1 MIDTGLKNRVVLIT
15 GGNHGIGAAAAR
27 AFAAQGARVF
37 ITYFRIVPAVI
48 TDMPEEG
55 GELLYA
61 ITRSISAEMVL
72 REIRAGG
79 GQAEAWE
86 ADLSDPAVIPTL
98 FDRAE
103 AAIGD
108 PVEVVVNNA
117 AYWEPDT
124 FQPVKMTAQL
134 WPPPDSTFLLNETSL
149 DRHFVINTRAAALII
164 AEFAR
169 RHVAR
174 RSTWG
179 RIINLSTDGA
189 HCFPNEVSYGAS
201 KAALEALSRSAAAEL
216 GPFGITVNI
225 VSPGPTQTG
234 WISPELERNLSTQ
247 IPLGRVGTPE
257 DLADV
262 IVFLASEQARWVTG
276 QLLHVGGGHSI

>member
-1 MIDTGLKNRVVLIT
+1 VTGA
-15 GGNHGIGAAAAR
+15 NHGIGAATAKALAAE
-27 AFAAQGARVF
+27 GARVF
-37 ITYFRIVPAVI
+37 ITYFRMIPAVI
-48 TDMPEEG
+48 TDTPDEG

-61 ITRSISAEMVL
+61 ITRSLSAEMVL
-72 REIRAGG
+72 RDIRDAGG
-79 GQAEAWE
+79 RAEAWE
-86 ADLSDPAVIPTL
+86 TDLSDPEIIPKL

-103 AAIGD
+103 KAFDA

-124 FQPVKMTAQL
+124 FQPIKMTAQL
-134 WPPPDSTFLLNETSL
+134 WPPSEATFILNETSL
-149 DRHFVINTRAAALII
+149 DRHMMINARATALIMQ
-164 AEFAR
+164 EYAR

-174 RSTWG
+174 RAHWG

-189 HCFPNEVSYGAS
+189 HCFPGEVSYGAS
-201 KAALEALSRSAAAEL
+201 KAALESLSRSAAAEL
-216 GPFGITVNI
+216 GPFGITVNV

-234 WISPELERNLSTQ
+234 WISPELERELSAQT
-247 IPLGRVGTPE
+247 PLGRVGLPE

-276 QLLHVGGGHSI
+276 QLMHVGGGHMI